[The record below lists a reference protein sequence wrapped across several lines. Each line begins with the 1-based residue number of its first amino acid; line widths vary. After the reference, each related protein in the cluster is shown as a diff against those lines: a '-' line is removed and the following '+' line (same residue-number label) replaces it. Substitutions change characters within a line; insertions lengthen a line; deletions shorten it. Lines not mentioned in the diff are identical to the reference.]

1 MGIDLRSHAKLAVVA
16 LGSPRLVT
24 AAAAVAALAVAYAW
38 FATGLYPFTW
48 PAVAATMAAG
58 VAVLGVGRWRG
69 TPVRARERKPGA
81 NAGTVVWVVLALALG
96 AWELAAFL
104 QHPRPDH
111 PTLSA
116 LANGVFDSHL
126 VRAVAF
132 LAWLGAGAGLARR

>member
-1 MGIDLRSHAKLAVVA
+1 MTLLP
-16 LGSPRLVT
+16 PRLVT
-24 AAAAVAALAVAYAW
+24 AAAVAALAVAYAW

-48 PAVAATMAAG
+48 PAVAATMTAG
-58 VAVLGVGRWRG
+58 AAVLMAARRRG
-69 TPVRARERKPGA
+69 TPVRAREA
-81 NAGTVVWVVLALALG
+81 NPPVSWAGTVVWVVLLLALG

-116 LANGVFDSHL
+116 LANGVFNSHL
-126 VRAVAF
+126 VRALSF

>member
-1 MGIDLRSHAKLAVVA
+1 M
-16 LGSPRLVT
+16 T
-24 AAAAVAALAVAYAW
+24 AAAVAALAVAYAW

-48 PAVAATMAAG
+48 PALAATLAG
-58 VAVLGVGRWRG
+58 GAAVLTAGRRRA
-69 TPVRARERKPGA
+69 TPVRAREATSGSG
-81 NAGTVVWVVLALALG
+81 AGTVVWVVLALALG

-104 QHPRPDH
+104 QHPRLDH